1 MFEWKNIR
9 LSTRINVQQ
18 LILMF
23 ALLGTTVFAILSVKT
38 IGDSVETIKVQDL
51 PISQML
57 TEIQQ
62 HKLEQLYEFQLIMR
76 HGEYIGSSHESLV
89 EFKKSVT
96 EFNDFESILSN
107 RFQEADIE
115 LDEIIS
121 NQTEEE
127 SSNLF
132 IGIKKQLKEINKKNK
147 RYNDHA
153 KIIIKSFEDGD
164 IDTAFLNGQK
174 LELDKEDLNDQIKD
188 FVIELENKILK
199 GLTGVAN
206 QAKKVSAVMASVAS
220 VVIVITIA
228 MAVLSVLTLKS
239 MKSTLG
245 NVGNSIQQVASAA
258 SQSSNAI
265 GMVADGAKQ
274 QTDAITQAVTAVG
287 QSMTV
292 LSDVSKNAGEATQI
306 SKEAANIVENGKGQM
321 DKMVSVVNRIAEN
334 SSKINKI
341 TDVINNI
348 SSQTN
353 MLSLNAAI
361 EAARAGE
368 HGKGFA
374 VVAEQVR
381 RLAENSRSSVQD
393 IIELIDQAV
402 TDANDAVQVAE
413 LVNEEMGKIA
423 NASENTEKM
432 MRNIATSME
441 EQVATISEMQHNMD
455 TLSSIGNN
463 NANAA
468 EEITQ
473 TIMELSRISDET
485 KNEINKFNI

>member
-1 MFEWKNIR
+1 MYEWNKVR

-18 LILMF
+18 MMLML
-23 ALLGTTVFAILSVKT
+23 ALLGTTIFAIISVRV
-38 IGDSVETIKVQDL
+38 IGTSAETIKIQDM
-51 PISQML
+51 PITQML

-76 HGEYIGSSHESLV
+76 HGEYIGSSQESLV
-89 EFKKSVT
+89 EFEKSVT
-96 EFNDFESILSN
+96 EFNDFENILSN
-107 RFQEADIE
+107 IFLDADKK
-115 LDEIIS
+115 LDEIII
-121 NQTEEE
+121 NQDEEE
-127 SSNLF
+127 DGILF
-132 IGIKKQLKEINKKNK
+132 IGIKKQLKEIDQKNKK
-147 RYNDHA
+147 YNELA
-153 KIIIKSFEDGD
+153 KVIIKYFEEGK
-164 IDTAFLNGQK
+164 IDEAFENSEK
-174 LELDKEDLNDQIKD
+174 LEQDKEDLNDEIKD
-188 FVIELENKILK
+188 FVVELETKILR
-199 GLTGVAN
+199 GLAGVAS
-206 QAKKVSAVMASVAS
+206 QAMRVSTVMASVAV
-220 VVIVITIA
+220 VVILITMG
-228 MAVLSVLTLKS
+228 MAVFSIITLRT
-239 MKSTLG
+239 MKKTLG

-292 LSDVSKNAGEATQI
+292 LSDVSKNADEATVI
-306 SKEAANIVENGKGQM
+306 SKDAANIVDNGKGQM
-321 DKMVSVVNRIAEN
+321 DKMVSVVNRIADN
-334 SSKINKI
+334 SGKINKI

-348 SSQTN
+348 TSQTN

-381 RLAENSRSSVQD
+381 RLAESSRSSVQD

-402 TDANDAVQVAE
+402 ADASEAVQVAE
-413 LVNEEMGKIA
+413 LVSDEMGKIA
-423 NASENTEKM
+423 DASGNTEKM

-455 TLSSIGNN
+455 TLKSIGNN